1 MELFNQIGGLAG
13 ITALLAVF
21 FNYTVGRRSNQVL
34 TIQVQLDAM
43 NKTMESWQGLYKA
56 QVDENSKLI
65 SKIEKLENKVEQ
77 LRVENA
83 ELRGQLREHGLIK

>member
-13 ITALLAVF
+13 V
-21 FNYTVGRRSNQVL
+21 
-34 TIQVQLDAM
+34 QVQLGAM
-43 NKTMESWQGLYKA
+43 NKTMAFWQGLYKA

-83 ELRGQLREHGLIK
+83 ELREHGLIK

>member
-1 MELFNQIGGLAG
+1 MELFNQIGGLAR
-13 ITALLAVF
+13 V
-21 FNYTVGRRSNQVL
+21 
-34 TIQVQLDAM
+34 QVQLGTM
-43 NKTMESWQGLYKA
+43 NKTMEFWQGLYKI
-56 QVDENSKLI
+56 QLDENSKLI